1 MTNDVFIWIL
11 VVLAGML
18 LGIFFFGGLWWTI
31 QKGLASKYAGLWFFG
46 SLVVR
51 TGVLLTGFILISN
64 GHWER
69 MIFCLIGFIMARF
82 VVLRLKRANEQ
93 QFETT
98 KIAEP

>member
-11 VVLAGML
+11 VALAGML

-31 QKGLASKYAGLWFFG
+31 QKGLASKHAGLWFFG

-51 TGVLLTGFILISN
+51 TGVLLTGFFLISD
-64 GHWER
+64 GQWQR
-69 MIFCLIGFIMARF
+69 MISCLIGFIIARF
-82 VVLRLKRANEQ
+82 VVLRFKRANEQ
-93 QFETT
+93 QAATR